1 MFKYILMV
9 FAGACS
15 FGILSTFVKLAYRQ
29 GYTAADITFSQ
40 ALISIAA
47 LWLLVFMQRK
57 KARFSIKDLLF
68 ILFTGAAIGITTFV
82 YYISVHY
89 ISASLAIVILMQF
102 TWISALLDW
111 LLFNKPAGKV
121 QLFIIGVII
130 ASSVMASGLTNMHA
144 SLKGVLIALGAALLY
159 AVYVVANSRTV
170 SNISPLYKSAVIMTG
185 SALGILL
192 VNGNSLSIAHFD
204 FSLLK
209 WAIFFAV
216 FGTIIPQVLFARGIP
231 KIGAGISAVIMTAEL
246 PVAVITAHLVLH
258 EYVSTI
264 QWIGIIVMLSA
275 IVAMHL
281 KR

>member
-40 ALISIAA
+40 ALISMLV
-47 LWLLVFMQRK
+47 LWLLVLAQQK
-57 KARFSIKDLLF
+57 KVRVSAKDLSFL
-68 ILFTGAAIGITTFV
+68 LFTGAAIGITTFV

-89 ISASLAIVILMQF
+89 ISASLAIVVLMQF
-102 TWISALLDW
+102 TWLSALLDW
-111 LLFNKPAGKV
+111 LLFKKPASRT
-121 QLFIIGVII
+121 QIIIMLVII
-130 ASSVMASGLTNMHA
+130 AASILAGGLTSLHA

-159 AVYVVANSRTV
+159 AIYVVANSRTV
-170 SNISPLYKSAVIMTG
+170 RNISPLYKSAVIMTG

-192 VNGNSLSIAHFD
+192 VNANSISHFD
-204 FSLLK
+204 FPLLK
-209 WAIFFAV
+209 WALFFAL

-246 PVAVITAHLVLH
+246 PVAVITVHIVLH
-258 EYVSTI
+258 EHVSFM
-264 QWIGIIVMLSA
+264 QWIGIIVMLMA
-275 IVAMHL
+275 IVIMHL
-281 KR
+281 KK